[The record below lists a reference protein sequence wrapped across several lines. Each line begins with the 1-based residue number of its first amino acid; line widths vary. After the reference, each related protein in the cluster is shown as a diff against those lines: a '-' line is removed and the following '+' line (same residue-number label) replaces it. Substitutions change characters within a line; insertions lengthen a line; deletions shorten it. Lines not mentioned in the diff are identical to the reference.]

1 VNVAGERLGQGGSR
15 GYTQEGRGCEQHRGG
30 LCALTSAALQ
40 QPGKLKPLQAL
51 GSAAFTAAESQW
63 GGGAKVGQG
72 PDKRAAGT
80 AAGAAGAA
88 ANGQGRGA
96 DTNAPYEDAAEHSF
110 CVHCAL
116 ASVSVNEAVAA
127 MLDTDGSASGSAG
140 DSAAEKPDLKE
151 ARYMAGHCRM
161 LLGHYDL
168 AAAHF
173 AKAAAQ

>member
-1 VNVAGERLGQGGSR
+1 LGEGGSR
-15 GYTQEGRGCEQHRGG
+15 GYSQEGRGCEQHREG
-30 LCALTSAALQ
+30 LCALANAALQ
-40 QPGKLKPLQAL
+40 QPGKLKPLQEL
-51 GSAAFTAAESQW
+51 GIAAFKAAESQW
-63 GGGAKVGQG
+63 WGGAKVGQG
-72 PDKRAAGT
+72 PDEGPAGAAAAAAA
-80 AAGAAGAA
+80 AAGAAV
-88 ANGQGRGA
+88 NGQGRGT
-96 DTNAPYEDAAEHSF
+96 DTNAPHEDAAGHSF
-110 CVHCAL
+110 CVYCAL

-127 MLDTDGSASGSAG
+127 MLDTDASASGSAG